1 MASHAGAWPAVS
13 IGIEIYG
20 KRDFH
25 RKIADSITISATIDN
40 RFYCAAAE
48 KFRDRGRCI
57 GDLISRLRYPGA
69 RMASLALDQS
79 TPRARPE
86 TPARAPVEL
95 IDSRAIGVDLEK
107 IAKAHEGNE
116 REMRTAL
123 AKRLKAALIEGR
135 AKAEQLLLKDRQGRR
150 CAERLCRMEDEI
162 IRILFEFAKKH
173 LYPSQNPSESE
184 HMAVIATGGYGRG
197 LQAPGSDIDLLFLL
211 PYKQTAWGESIAE
224 AILYCL
230 WDTGLKVGHATR
242 SVDECIRQAKAD
254 MTIRTAIL
262 EARFLLGDRK
272 LYDELVKRFDN
283 DVVRNTAAK
292 FVAAKLAEREERI
305 RRSGQSR
312 YLVEPNVKDGKGGLR
327 DLHTL
332 FWIAKYV
339 YRVREPDELIKRG
352 VFDKHE
358 YQLFRRCE
366 DFLWAVRCHMHFVT
380 NRAEERLGFDIQREI
395 AQRLGY
401 TAHPGQ
407 QDVER
412 FMKHYF
418 LIAKDVGDLTAI
430 VCAQLEDDQNKSIPV
445 LSRVMAKFV
454 TAKRKVLTETEDFIV
469 DKNRIRLAQA
479 NVFKRDPVNLIR
491 IFRLAQ
497 KHNLAFHPDA
507 MRVITRSLH
516 LINSDLRDDKEA
528 NRLFLEIIISKN
540 DPETVLRR
548 MNEAG
553 VLGRFVPAFGKIV
566 AMMQFNMYHHYTVDE
581 HLLRCIGLLADIE
594 RGEKDTPLAH
604 ELFQSLRPGNRTVL
618 YVTMFLHDIA
628 KGRIEDHSIAGARV
642 ARRLCPRLG
651 LSAADTE
658 VVAWLIENHLV
669 MSSVAQSRDLSDRK
683 TIENFAAVVQS
694 TERLKL
700 LMILTTADIRAVGPG
715 VWNGWKAQLLRTL
728 YYETEPVLTG
738 GFSEVNRAQRVAT
751 AQTEFRQALKH
762 WPAERLESYISRL
775 YPAYWLKVDLQH
787 KVEHA
792 HFLMGAED
800 AGKTLATT
808 VGYDSGN
815 VTELT
820 VLAPDH
826 PWLLSIIAGAC
837 AMAGANIV
845 DAQIFTTTDGLALDT
860 ISLSREF
867 ERDEDEQRRANR
879 IADSIEKALRG
890 ELRLPDTLGKRV
902 APKGRIKAFALEPTV
917 AINNQWSHRYTMM
930 EVTGLDRT
938 GLLYEMTTT
947 LSKLNLNIASAHVA
961 TFGERVVDVFYVTD
975 LMGAQI
981 TSPTRQAAIKRAI
994 IPLFGP
1000 EAKPS
1005 KAKAEA

>member
-1 MASHAGAWPAVS
+1 
-13 IGIEIYG
+13 
-20 KRDFH
+20 
-25 RKIADSITISATIDN
+25 
-40 RFYCAAAE
+40 
-48 KFRDRGRCI
+48 
-57 GDLISRLRYPGA
+57 
-69 RMASLALDQS
+69 MASLALE
-79 TPRARPE
+79 TGTHPGPE
-86 TPARAPVEL
+86 YPNRNSGEL
-95 IDSRAIGVDLEK
+95 IDFRAVAADLESL
-107 IAKAHEGNE
+107 AETHSGGG
-116 REMRTAL
+116 RELRSAL
-123 AKRLKAALIEGR
+123 AQRLKAALIEGR
-135 AKAEQLLLKDRQGRR
+135 AKAEQLLLKDRHGRA
-150 CAERLCRMEDEI
+150 CAERLCKLEDEI
-162 IRILFEFAKKH
+162 IRLLFEFARKH
-173 LYPSQNPSESE
+173 LYPSQNPSEAE

-262 EARFLLGDRK
+262 EARFLLGDQQ
-272 LYDELVKRFDN
+272 LFDELVKRFDN
-283 DVVRNTAAK
+283 EVVRNTATE
-292 FVAAKLAEREERI
+292 FVAAKLAEREDRV

-352 VFDKHE
+352 VFDKQE

-366 DFLWAVRCHMHFVT
+366 DFLWSVRCHMHFVT
-380 NRAEERLGFDIQREI
+380 GRAEERLSFDIQREI
-395 AQRLGY
+395 AVRLGY
-401 TAHPGQ
+401 TEHPGQ

-430 VCAQLEDDQNKSIPV
+430 LCADLEDSHAKSVPV
-445 LSRVMAKFV
+445 LSRVMAKFRPL
-454 TAKRKVLTETEDFIV
+454 KRRKLAESDDFIV
-469 DKNRIRLAQA
+469 DKNRITVAAA
-479 NVFKRDPVNLIR
+479 NVLKRDPVNLIR
-491 IFRLAQ
+491 VFYLAQ

-507 MRVITRSLH
+507 MRAITRSLK
-516 LINSDLRDDKEA
+516 LIDAKLRDDKEA
-528 NRLFLEIIISKN
+528 NRLFLEILTSKN

-553 VLGRFVPAFGKIV
+553 VLGHFVPAFGKIV

-581 HLLRCIGLLADIE
+581 HLLRCIGILREIE
-594 RGEKDTPLAH
+594 TGGSKDAPLANDLIH
-604 ELFQSLRPGNRTVL
+604 KLLPGNRTVL
-618 YVTMFLHDIA
+618 YVTLFLHDIA

-651 LSAADTE
+651 FSPADTE
-658 VVAWLIENHLV
+658 TVAWLIENHLV

-694 TERLKL
+694 AERLKL
-700 LMILTTADIRAVGPG
+700 LAILTTADIRAVGPG

-738 GFSEVNRAQRVAT
+738 GFSEVNRAQRVAM
-751 AQTEFRQALKH
+751 AQTEFREAMTD
-762 WPAERLESYISRL
+762 WPADRLERYVAKH
-775 YPAYWLKVDLQH
+775 YAPYWLKVDLPH
-787 KVEHA
+787 KIEHA
-792 HFLMGAED
+792 NFLRAAED
-800 AGKTLATT
+800 AEKSLATT
-808 VGYDSGN
+808 IGYDSGN

-845 DAQIFTTTDGLALDT
+845 DAQIFTTTDGRALDT

-867 ERDEDEQRRANR
+867 ERDEDEKRRADR

-890 ELRLPDTLGKRV
+890 ELRLPDTVGTRA

-917 AINNQWSHRYTMM
+917 VVNNQWSHRYTMV
-930 EVTGLDRT
+930 EITGLDRT
-938 GLLYEMTTT
+938 GLLYEMTAT

-981 TSPTRQAAIKRAI
+981 TSPTRQAAIKRAL
-994 IPLFGP
+994 IPLFTAQEA
-1000 EAKPS
+1000 EAKHGKAQS
-1005 KAKAEA
+1005 DAKA

>member
-1 MASHAGAWPAVS
+1 
-13 IGIEIYG
+13 
-20 KRDFH
+20 
-25 RKIADSITISATIDN
+25 
-40 RFYCAAAE
+40 
-48 KFRDRGRCI
+48 
-57 GDLISRLRYPGA
+57 
-69 RMASLALDQS
+69 MASLAL
-79 TPRARPE
+79 E
-86 TPARAPVEL
+86 TGSRTASDHPSRTLGEL
-95 IDSRAIGVDLEK
+95 IDSRAVAADLERLAETHRGGTELRAALAQRMK
-107 IAKAHEGNE
+107 
-116 REMRTAL
+116 TAL
-123 AKRLKAALIEGR
+123 NEGR
-135 AKAEQLLLKDRQGRR
+135 AKAELLLLKDRHGRR
-150 CAERLCRMEDEI
+150 CAERLCRLEDEI
-162 IRILFEFAKKH
+162 IRLLFDFARKH
-173 LYPSQNPSESE
+173 LYPSQNPSEAE
-184 HMAVIATGGYGRG
+184 HMAVVATGGYGRG

-211 PYKQTAWGESIAE
+211 PYKQTAWGEQIAE
-224 AILYCL
+224 TILYCL

-242 SVDECIRQAKAD
+242 SVNECIRQAKAD

-262 EARFLLGDRK
+262 EARFLLGDRN
-272 LYDELVKRFDN
+272 LYDQLVTRFD
-283 DVVRNTAAK
+283 DEVVRNTAPQ
-292 FVAAKLAEREERI
+292 FVAAKLAEREDRV

-339 YRVREPDELIKRG
+339 YRVREPAELIKRG
-352 VFDKHE
+352 VFDKQE

-366 DFLWAVRCHMHFVT
+366 DFLWSVRCHMHFIT
-380 NRAEERLGFDIQREI
+380 GRAEERLSFDIQREI
-395 AQRLGY
+395 AVRLCY
-401 TAHPGQ
+401 TEHPGQ

-430 VCAQLEDDQNKSIPV
+430 LSAELEDSHAKSVPV
-445 LSRVMAKFV
+445 LSRVMAKFRPV
-454 TAKRKVLTETEDFIV
+454 KRRRLAESDDFIV
-469 DKNRIRLAQA
+469 DKNRITVAAA

-491 IFRLAQ
+491 IFHLAQ

-507 MRVITRSLH
+507 MRAITRSLK
-516 LINSDLRDDKEA
+516 LIDAKLRDNEEA
-528 NRLFLEIIISKN
+528 NRLFVEILTSKN

-553 VLGRFVPAFGKIV
+553 VLGHFVPAFGKIV

-581 HLLRCIGLLADIE
+581 HLLRCIGMLTEIE
-594 RGEKDTPLAH
+594 RGATNETPLAR
-604 ELFQSLRPGNRTVL
+604 ELMQKLLPGNRKVI

-651 LSAADTE
+651 FSPADTE
-658 VVAWLIENHLV
+658 TVAWLVEKHLL

-694 TERLKL
+694 VERLKL
-700 LMILTTADIRAVGPG
+700 LTILTTADIRAVGPG

-738 GFSEVNRAQRVAT
+738 GFSEVNRAQRVAM
-751 AQTEFRQALKH
+751 AQAEFRAALKD
-762 WPAERLESYISRL
+762 WPPAVLETYIAKL
-775 YPAYWLKVDLQH
+775 YPAYWLKVDLPH
-787 KVEHA
+787 KIEHA
-792 HFLMGAED
+792 KFVRATEE
-800 AGKTLATT
+800 AGKSLATSI
-808 VGYDSGN
+808 GYDSGN

-845 DAQIFTTTDGLALDT
+845 DAQIFTTTDGRALDT

-867 ERDEDEQRRANR
+867 ERDEDEKRRADR

-890 ELRLPDTLGKRV
+890 ELRLPDIVTKRSP
-902 APKGRIKAFALEPTV
+902 PKGRIRAFALEPTV
-917 AINNQWSHRYTMM
+917 IINNQWSHRYTMV
-930 EVTGLDRT
+930 EITGLDRT
-938 GLLYEMTTT
+938 GLLYELTAT

-975 LMGAQI
+975 LLGAQL
-981 TSPTRQAAIKRAI
+981 TSPTRQAAIKRALI
-994 IPLFGP
+994 ALFAAG
-1000 EAKPS
+1000 EDS
-1005 KAKAEA
+1005 KTGK